1 MTTVSGIS
9 KRIGAIA
16 PSPTLAI
23 TAKAAALKAGGAD
36 VIGYGA
42 GQPNFPT
49 PDHIVAAAAAA
60 CDRPINHLYSPSAG
74 LPELR
79 EAVAAKTMRD
89 SELDV
94 SPSQVVITNGGKQ
107 AIFQTFAA
115 LLDPGDEVL
124 VPAPYWVSY
133 PEGIRL
139 AGGVM
144 VAIPSDISTGFKV
157 GIDQLDAALTDRTK
171 VLLFVSPSNP
181 TGAVYTPAE
190 VRAVGEWAR
199 DRGLWVVTDEIYEH
213 LVYGDNRFS
222 SIPVEVPE
230 LAERCVVINGVSK
243 TYAMTG
249 WRVGWLIGPT
259 AVAKAVTNLQ
269 SHLTSNVNNVAQR
282 AALAAVSGP
291 LDAVAAMREAFDRRR
306 QTMHAMLNKIPGV
319 TCLEPA
325 GAFYA
330 FPEMSGIS
338 AVGDRTVAST
348 LDVADALLD
357 LAQVAIVPGEAFGAP
372 GYARF
377 SFALGDEDLERG
389 LERIADSVV
398 A

>member
-1 MTTVSGIS
+1 MTSRSGIS
-9 KRIGAIA
+9 KRVGAIQ
-16 PSPTLAI
+16 PSKTLAI
-23 TAKAAALKAGGAD
+23 TAKAAALKAEGAD

-60 CDRPINHLYSPSAG
+60 CADPINHLYSPSAG

-79 EAVAAKTMRD
+79 EAVATKSMRD
-89 SELDV
+89 TGLEV

-107 AIFQTFAA
+107 AIFETFAA

-124 VPAPYWVSY
+124 VPSPYWVSY

-144 VAIPSDISTGFKV
+144 VTVPSDISTGFKV
-157 GIDQLDAALTDRTK
+157 GIDELEAALTDRTK

-181 TGAVYTPAE
+181 TGAVYSPDE
-190 VRAVGEWAR
+190 VKAVGEWALEN
-199 DRGLWVVTDEIYEH
+199 GLWVVTDEIYEH
-213 LVYGDNRFS
+213 LVYGDNRFA
-222 SIPVEVPE
+222 SIPVEVPDI
-230 LAERCVVINGVSK
+230 ADQCVVINGVSK

-249 WRVGWLIGPT
+249 WRVGWLIGPDPL
-259 AVAKAVTNLQ
+259 AKAVTNLQ

-282 AALAAVSGP
+282 AALAAVAGP
-291 LDAVAAMREAFDRRR
+291 LEAVAVMREAFDRRR
-306 QTMHAMLNKIPGV
+306 MMMHALLNKIPGV
-319 TCLEPA
+319 SCLEPG

-330 FPEMSGIS
+330 FPEMSGIT
-338 AVGDRTVAST
+338 AVGDRKVNST
-348 LDVADALLD
+348 LDLADALLD
-357 LAQVAIVPGEAFGAP
+357 IAQVAIVPGEAFGAP

-389 LERIADSVV
+389 LNRIADVV
-398 A
+398 SS